1 MKSSKLAKIKG
12 EVVVKFKHGFTL
24 IGILAAIAIPS
35 FLSYQMK
42 SKTIEAKTN
51 LAGIKTAELTFSAD
65 RSCYLSV
72 QNNGWPGIIPANGA
86 QIPWPVAATV
96 ETGKTGQGLTL

>member
-1 MKSSKLAKIKG
+1 MFLLIKG
-12 EVVVKFKHGFTL
+12 EVVVGLKHGFTL
-24 IGILAAIAIPS
+24 IGILAAIAIPN
-35 FLSYQMK
+35 FLSYQLK

-72 QNNGWPGIIPANGA
+72 QNNGWAGIVLVNGA
-86 QIPWPVAATV
+86 QIPWPVAVTV
-96 ETGKTGQGLTL
+96 ETGKTG